1 MQKISILIVDDHT
14 ILRAGIKLILD
25 SYEDLEIVGEAGSG
39 NAALEMAAALK
50 PRIVLLDL
58 TLGDISGL
66 ELLPLLKKIDPSLK
80 VLVLTMHDDESYV
93 HKVLQKGGD
102 GYLLKRAADLE
113 LVTAIRAV
121 NRDQIF
127 LDPSLTKTVLK
138 NVYGDKEQGTQKDDD
153 LLSKREKE
161 ILKFVALG
169 YTNKQIAA
177 KLLLSVKTI
186 ESHKASIKEKLNA
199 RYRSDIV
206 KYAIEKGILKKG
218 ISCTD

>member
-1 MQKISILIVDDHT
+1 MQKITILIVDDHT

-39 NAALEMAAALK
+39 SVALEMAAELR

-58 TLGDISGL
+58 TLEDMSGL
-66 ELLPLLKKIDPSLK
+66 DLLPLLKKIDPSLK

-102 GYLLKRAADLE
+102 GYLLKKAADLE
-113 LVTAIRAV
+113 LITAIRAV

-138 NVYGDKEQGTQKDDD
+138 NVYGNKEQDSLEKDDV
-153 LLSKREKE
+153 LSKREKE
-161 ILKFVALG
+161 VFRLVALG

-177 KLLLSVKTI
+177 KLLLSVKTV
-186 ESHKASIKEKLNA
+186 ESHKASIKDKLNV

-218 ISCTD
+218 DA

>member
-14 ILRAGIKLILD
+14 ILRTGIKLILNP
-25 SYEDLEIVGEAGSG
+25 YEDLEIVGETGSG
-39 NAALEMAAALK
+39 NAALKMAAELK

-58 TLGDISGL
+58 SLEDGSGL
-66 ELLPLLKKIDPSLK
+66 ELLPLFKKIDPSLK

-102 GYLLKRAADLE
+102 GYLLKNAADLE

-121 NRDQIF
+121 NRDQLY

-138 NVYGDKEQGTQKDDD
+138 NIYGDNEDRGNIKNDEI
-153 LLSKREKE
+153 LSKREKE
-161 ILKFVALG
+161 ILKLVALG

-177 KLLLSVKTI
+177 KLLLSVKTV

-199 RYRSDIV
+199 RYRSDMV
-206 KYAIEKGILKKG
+206 KYAVEKGIVNK
-218 ISCTD
+218 DDV

>member
-14 ILRAGIKLILD
+14 ILRTGIKLIL
-25 SYEDLEIVGEAGSG
+25 SPYEDLEIVGETGSG
-39 NAALEMAAALK
+39 NAALEMAAELK

-58 TLGDISGL
+58 SLDDISGV
-66 ELLPLLKKIDPSLK
+66 ELLPLFKEIDPSLK

-102 GYLLKRAADLE
+102 GYLLKNAADLE

-121 NRDQIF
+121 NRDQLY

-138 NVYGDKEQGTQKDDD
+138 NVYGNNKDRGNFKNDEI
-153 LLSKREKE
+153 LSKREKE
-161 ILKFVALG
+161 ILKLVALG

-177 KLLLSVKTI
+177 KLLLSVKTV
-186 ESHKASIKEKLNA
+186 ESHKASIKEKLNV
-199 RYRSDIV
+199 RYRSDMV
-206 KYAIEKGILKKG
+206 KYALEKGILKEG
-218 ISCTD
+218 DV